1 MNEEPVAWMVQVIG
15 GVTHKWDLV
24 WNKPTPKDLYDY
36 APLYSEALV
45 RQQQEKITKYEL
57 RHAVQRDRI
66 AILEAQLK
74 KAQEK

>member
-1 MNEEPVAWMVQVIG
+1 MNEDKIDVNQVLAG
-15 GVTHKWDLV
+15 LV
-24 WNKPTPKDLYDY
+24 
-36 APLYSEALV
+36 EANELDEYGNAGRIIEACI

-74 KAQEK
+74 KAQKNG